1 MRTKMGKIALTVS
14 LMALLLSIVSCGPK
28 YACRNTMA
36 GVKCETPTEVYQHVI
51 EGSLKDQVAA
61 ERPPKADKNLP
72 DKDVKVSM
80 KKPEEPGI
88 ASQMEFKEER
98 KPIRIQPRVVR
109 LWLAPWED
117 SDGDLHMGGFIYVEV
132 AGKKRWVLGEKT
144 QDLDSRVT
152 PKLMSPLLP
161 KKEDIKERSDGKN
174 VGNESDKAKSV
185 RERPVRNTGKTNNP
199 VAPSVDRAQ

>member
-1 MRTKMGKIALTVS
+1 MGKIVLVIS
-14 LMALLLSIVSCGPK
+14 LIVLLLLVVSCGPK

-36 GVKCETPTEVYQHVI
+36 GVKCETPTEVYQHLMD
-51 EGSLKDQVAA
+51 GDLKDKVSTESA
-61 ERPPKADKNLP
+61 PKAEKSMP
-72 DKDVKVSM
+72 DKDVKMST
-80 KKPEEPGI
+80 KRRGEPGI
-88 ASQMEFKEER
+88 VSQMEFKEER

-132 AGKKRWVLGEKT
+132 AGKTRWVLGEKT
-144 QDLDSRVT
+144 QDLGSRIT

-161 KKEDIKERSDGKN
+161 KKEDARERPDGKN

-185 RERPVRNTGKTNNP
+185 RERPVRNGGKTDNP
-199 VAPSVDRAQ
+199 VAPSVDRPQ